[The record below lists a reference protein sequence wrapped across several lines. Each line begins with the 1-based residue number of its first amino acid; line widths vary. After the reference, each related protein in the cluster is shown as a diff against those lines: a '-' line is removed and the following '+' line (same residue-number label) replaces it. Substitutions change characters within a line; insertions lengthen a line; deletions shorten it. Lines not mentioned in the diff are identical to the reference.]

1 MKSIFLSLLSLFA
14 ISTFAFNQTF
24 SITNQTS
31 IGTYMSDGV
40 AHKSLLLND
49 GSFLSAMTTD
59 AGISGDKTIASYGA
73 WDCWL
78 FKTSASNQVIWEKVI
93 GGPGYESVN
102 DIAVDSDGFIYSFGI
117 NDSVVGGNVSV
128 YTNGSGDYFVT
139 KLTSD
144 GTVLW
149 QKNFGGN
156 GVEQAGQITILNDNL
171 IVLSGQSNSDSGF
184 DKTEPNFGWM
194 DAWIVAIDSS
204 GNLIWDKTLGGS
216 ELENASCVEYNPIH
230 NSILML
236 INSDSPISG
245 NKTVDTYGYDDIWLV
260 ELDLNG
266 SILQQKSYGG
276 TLSDYVRGI
285 SFNFTND
292 GFYVLGSSNSTPS
305 GNKTSINYGNHDLW
319 LFEIDEN
326 FNIINDVSFGGI
338 NSDGAN
344 GLIKRDNG
352 ELVLFGGSLS
362 GISGVKTEANY
373 GLSDNWILGVNE
385 NLVLLWQKTIGGS
398 NYDDFRSVIETNHNE
413 FKVFSESQSPISGNK
428 TVGVKGGEDL
438 WIYDLSTTASISS
451 IVDNPISY
459 YPNPVSNVLFF
470 NSVENHSAVAIYNQ
484 LGQLV
489 LKTEVLNSSIETNSL
504 SSGVYMIQV
513 ETEFGTYTEKII
525 KE

>member
-1 MKSIFLSLLSLFA
+1 MKTTILSLLSLFA
-14 ISTFAFNQTF
+14 ISSYAFNQTF
-24 SITNQTS
+24 SLTNQKS

-40 AHKSLLLND
+40 GQKTLLLND

-59 AGISGDKTIASYGA
+59 AGISGDKTIAGNGS
-73 WDCWL
+73 WDSWL
-78 FKTSASNQVIWEKVI
+78 FKTNASNQIIWEKVI

-102 DIAVDSDGFIYSFGI
+102 DIAVDSDGYIYSFGI
-117 NDSVVGGNVSV
+117 NDSVVGGNVTV
-128 YTNGSGDYFVT
+128 YTNGSSDYFLT

-144 GTVLW
+144 GTIVW

-156 GVEQAGQITILNDNL
+156 GVEQSGQITILSDTL
-171 IVLSGQSNSDSGF
+171 IILNGQSNSAIGF

-216 ELENASCVEYNPIH
+216 ESENARCVEYNPVH

-266 SILQQKSYGG
+266 TILQQKSFGG
-276 TLSDYVRGI
+276 SLSDYVRDI
-285 SFNFTND
+285 SLNFTND
-292 GFYVLGSSNSTPS
+292 GFFVLGSSNSTPS
-305 GNKTSINYGNHDLW
+305 GNKTSTNYGNHDLW

-326 FNIINDVSFGGI
+326 FNIINDESYGGSYI
-338 NSDGAN
+338 DGAN
-344 GLIKRDNG
+344 GLIKRTNG
-352 ELVLFGGSLS
+352 ELVVFGGSLS

-373 GLSDNWILGVNE
+373 GLSDNWILGVDE
-385 NLVLLWQKTIGGS
+385 NLVLQWQKTIGGS
-398 NYDDFRSVIETNHNE
+398 NYDDLRSVIETNHNE

-428 TVGVKGGEDL
+428 TVGIKGGEDM

-470 NSVENHSAVAIYNQ
+470 NSVDDHSLVAIYNQ
-484 LGQLV
+484 MGQLV

-504 SSGVYMIQV
+504 SSGIYMIQV
-513 ETEFGTYTEKII
+513 ETALGTFTEKII